1 MNCPNCGKDVGD
13 SKFCTECGNPVETK
27 AEEITTE
34 SKSKK
39 KKSKLNGCGVAIV
52 IVLVIIAG
60 IIIVPQIAYKYK
72 TESTSYVEISDTE
85 VGLEGNG
92 QIDDDLDMLSFKY
105 NIKNISEKT
114 IESMKITLAIYNED
128 GIEKATISYTYD
140 IILKPGESN
149 DPDRFA
155 YWKSPH
161 CLEFKDVIIDGVY
174 TVDYKSIT
182 IKTIEFKFSDETTD
196 VQTLNYPVDEI
207 YLRGTNGDVFYYVT
221 RNDDGT
227 IAEQCSTEID
237 PENGVRD
244 IPEEIRFDEPYYD
257 VSAD

>member
-85 VGLEGNG
+85 VGLNDL
-92 QIDDDLDMLSFKY
+92 IDDLYILSFKY

-114 IESMKITLAIYNED
+114 IESMKITFAIYNED
-128 GIEKATISYTYD
+128 GIEKATSSYTYD
-140 IILKPGESN
+140 IILKPGEST
-149 DPDRFA
+149 DPDKFA
-155 YWKSPH
+155 YWESRSF
-161 CLEFKDVIIDGVY
+161 EFEDVIIDGVY

-244 IPEEIRFDEPYYD
+244 IPEEIRFDDPYY
-257 VSAD
+257 VSVD